1 MQDINTTPKEP
12 KTQGT
17 QREILRKRPKHNN
30 KAWTK
35 LSEIIISILGDCWFI
50 CSSLPARLMEEFPAS
65 KVRLQPATW
74 LTGTFSQQWYV

>member
-35 LSEIIISILGDCWFI
+35 LSEIIISILGDCWENDL
-50 CSSLPARLMEEFPAS
+50 SVPHS
-65 KVRLQPATW
+65 
-74 LTGTFSQQWYV
+74 